1 MTVSQCLC
9 AQCRCVCCVCMQKAH
24 LDETTHGGVRTS
36 TRLREGKGKNE
47 TDSARSRWEEERRG
61 RRSNDWREQER
72 KEENKYGDAGGRENL
87 HEKRR

>member
-36 TRLREGKGKNE
+36 TRLREGK
-47 TDSARSRWEEERRG
+47 
-61 RRSNDWREQER
+61 
-72 KEENKYGDAGGRENL
+72 
-87 HEKRR
+87 EKRNGQRALALGRGEKRTEVK